1 MMRTLGVGLVLVAL
15 VGATACGAAKPK
27 SFQTAAGVAA
37 LLRDKWGS
45 TTGSPSFDYSCTR
58 IDEHGQL
65 FTCLARDRTDTVRL
79 ASFDVV
85 CEDARCSWTVYPAY
99 VG

>member
-1 MMRTLGVGLVLVAL
+1 MKLLALGLVVLAVIT
-15 VGATACGAAKPK
+15 ATACGAGKPRALV
-27 SFQTAAGVAA
+27 TADEVAA
-37 LLRDKWGS
+37 LIRSKWGS
-45 TTGSPSFDYSCTR
+45 TAGFTSFDYSCRR

-65 FTCLARDRTDTVRL
+65 FTCLAKDRTDTVKL

-85 CEDARCSWTVYPAY
+85 CEPTCRWTVYPAY